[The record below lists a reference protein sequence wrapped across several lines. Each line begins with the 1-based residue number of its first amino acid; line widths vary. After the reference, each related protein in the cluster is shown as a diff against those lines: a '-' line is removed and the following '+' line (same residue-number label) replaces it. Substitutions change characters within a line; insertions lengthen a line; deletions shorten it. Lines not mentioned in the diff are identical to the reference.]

1 MRNTIRLC
9 FSAIIGIQPLMWL
22 PAIPGLS
29 VITAILLA
37 AICFGLIPLRFARYV
52 AFSLLCF
59 CWALFSARGTLTL
72 FEQWTSKPV
81 AVVAVMTSTDGKQ
94 NHDWEIASVEGKRVF
109 PPFGVRSRGS
119 YLPGSICAGQRWRLK
134 LQLRPVHG
142 QLNDGGFDSQR
153 YALAQHQ
160 PLRARILSAEPI
172 SQKCSLRA
180 QWMATV
186 QIATQSLPYQGVILA
201 LAFGD
206 RSGVSD
212 EQKNLLR
219 ESGTAHLMAISG
231 MHISL
236 AAMVGWLIARLIQM
250 SFPAHRIHFRMPL
263 LASVAAAVVYTW
275 LAGGNPPAVRALIG
289 VVIWLFLRLQGRCWS
304 GWEVWLCCITGI
316 LIYDP
321 LTVLSDSFWLSVLA
335 VASLIFWYQWMPLPQ
350 LIAGEKGFYRYPLTL
365 LHLQIGIMV
374 LLLPLQIFIFH
385 GVSLS
390 ALFANLLAVPL
401 ITFAV
406 VPLLLAG
413 LVLNS
418 VPWAGECLWWSVDR
432 LLALLFTSL
441 SLLPDGWLEVDK
453 RFQCLSLSGW
463 IGVIIHRLA
472 LWRSS
477 FLSVIALM
485 VSLVASTMRT
495 EEKDD
500 TWQITMLDVG
510 HGLAVAFIRQ
520 GKVFLYDTGNAWPG
534 GDAAQQVIIPWL
546 RWHNLTPEQVV
557 ISHEHLD
564 HRGGLISLQ
573 REWPSLKILSP
584 LRWAG
589 HHPCFQGQ
597 EWQWRG
603 LKFTAIWPPT
613 QPVMKGNNGSCVVMV
628 TDGYFRI
635 LLTGDVEAEAE
646 LAMLKKR
653 WGSLDA
659 DIIQVP
665 HHGSRTSSSAPL
677 LRAVSASAALASTS
691 RYNAWHLPSG
701 KVVQRYKSQ
710 GVKWYSTAQSGQ
722 VTIEIN
728 SDKWQINSF
737 REQISPRWY
746 HQWFGVSQDNG

>member
-1 MRNTIRLC
+1 
-9 FSAIIGIQPLMWL
+9 MWL
-22 PAIPGLS
+22 TAIPGLP

-37 AICFGLIPLRFARYV
+37 AICLGLIPIRFARYV

-59 CWALFSARGTLTL
+59 CWALFSARGTLTP
-72 FEQWTSKPV
+72 FEQWTTKPV
-81 AVVAVMTSTDGKQ
+81 VVEAVITSTDGKQ
-94 NHDWEIASVEGKRVF
+94 NHDWEMVSVEGKLIF
-109 PPFGVRSRGS
+109 PSVGVRSRGS
-119 YLPGSICAGQRWRLK
+119 YLSGSVCAGQRWRMK

-160 PLRARILSAEPI
+160 PLSARIFSAEPI
-172 SQKCSLRA
+172 TQQCSLRA
-180 QWMATV
+180 QWMAAV

-236 AAMVGWLIARLIQM
+236 AAMVGWFIARLIQL

-263 LASVAAAVVYTW
+263 LASVIAAAVYTW

-335 VASLIFWYQWMPLPQ
+335 VASLIFWYQWMPLPR
-350 LIAGEKGFYRYPLTL
+350 LIAETKGFYRYPLAL
-365 LHLQIGIMV
+365 MHLQIGIMI
-374 LLLPLQIFIFH
+374 LLMPLQIFIFH

-390 ALFANLLAVPL
+390 ALIANLLAVPL

-406 VPLLLAG
+406 VPLLLGG
-413 LVLNS
+413 LVFTC
-418 VPWAGECLWWSVDR
+418 VPWAGEYLWWGVDR

-453 RFQCLSLSGW
+453 RFQFLSLGGW
-463 IGVIIHRLA
+463 MGVITHRLS

-477 FLSVIALM
+477 YFTVIALM
-485 VSLVASTMRT
+485 VSLFASTLRT
-495 EEKDD
+495 EKKDD
-500 TWQITMLDVG
+500 AWQITMLDVG
-510 HGLAVAFIRQ
+510 HGLAIAIIRQ
-520 GKVFLYDTGNAWPG
+520 GNVFLYDTGNAWPG

-589 HHPCFQGQ
+589 HHPCFQGE

-603 LKFTAIWPPT
+603 LKFTALWPPT
-613 QPVMKGNNGSCVVMV
+613 QPVMSGNNGSCVVMV
-628 TDGYFRI
+628 SDGHFRI

-653 WGSLDA
+653 WGILHA

-710 GVKWYSTAQSGQ
+710 GIKWYNTAQSGQ
-722 VTIEIN
+722 LTIEIN

>member
-1 MRNTIRLC
+1 MRNTIRLG
-9 FSAIIGIQPLMWL
+9 FSAIIGIQPLLWL
-22 PAIPGLS
+22 PCIPGLPI
-29 VITAILLA
+29 ITAIFFA
-37 AICFGLIPLRFARYV
+37 AFCLGLIPRLFARYV
-52 AFSLLCF
+52 AFGLLCF
-59 CWALFSARGTLTL
+59 CWALFNARESLAP
-72 FEQWTSKPV
+72 FEQWIAKPV
-81 AVVAVMTSTDGKQ
+81 TVDAVITSTDGKQ
-94 NHDWEIASVEGKRVF
+94 NHDWEMASVEGRLIF
-109 PPFGVRSRGS
+109 PPVGVKSRGS
-119 YLPGSICAGQRWRLK
+119 YLPGSVCAGQRWRMK

-160 PLRARILSAEPI
+160 PLSARIISAEPVT
-172 SQKCSLRA
+172 QQCSLRA
-180 QWMATV
+180 QWMAAV
-186 QIATQSLPYQGVILA
+186 QFASQSLPYQGVIMA

-219 ESGTAHLMAISG
+219 QSGTAHLMAISG

-236 AAMVGWLIARLIQM
+236 AAMVGWLIARVIQL

-263 LASVAAAVVYTW
+263 LASVIAAGVYTW
-275 LAGGNPPAVRALIG
+275 LAGGNPPAARALIG

-304 GWEVWLCCITGI
+304 GWEVWLCCISGI

-335 VASLIFWYQWMPLPQ
+335 VASLIFWYQWMPLPGFV
-350 LIAGEKGFYRYPLTL
+350 AEAKGLYRYLLSL
-365 LHLQIGIMV
+365 LHLQIGIM
-374 LLLPLQIFIFH
+374 LLLMPLQIFIFH

-390 ALFANLLAVPL
+390 ALIANLLAVPL

-413 LVLNS
+413 LVLTTI
-418 VPWAGECLWWSVDR
+418 PWLGEHLWWGVDR

-441 SLLPDGWLEVDK
+441 SLLPDGWREVDK
-453 RFQCLSLSGW
+453 RFQLLSLSGW
-463 IGVIIHRLA
+463 IAVIIHRLS

-477 FLSVIALM
+477 SLSVLALLI
-485 VSLVASTMRT
+485 SLVASTIRT
-495 EEKDD
+495 EKKDGA
-500 TWQITMLDVG
+500 WQITMLDVG
-510 HGLAVAFIRQ
+510 HGLAIAFIRQ
-520 GKVFLYDTGNAWPG
+520 GKVLLYDTGNAWPA

-564 HRGGLISLQ
+564 HRGGLNSLQ
-573 REWPSLKILSP
+573 SEWPTLKILSP

-597 EWQWRG
+597 MWQWRG
-603 LKFTAIWPPT
+603 LQFTALWPPT
-613 QPVMKGNNGSCVVMV
+613 QPVMTGNNGSCVVMV
-628 TDGYFRI
+628 SDGHFRI
-635 LLTGDVEAEAE
+635 LLTGDMEAEAE
-646 LAMLKKR
+646 LAMLKGR
-653 WGSLDA
+653 WGILHA

-710 GVKWYSTAQSGQ
+710 GYKWYSTAQSGQ
-722 VTIEIN
+722 LTIDIN